1 MTAVSDLG
9 LRSRTGGSVAFAVR
23 QLGDRRVV
31 VVEVEGEDRGA
42 LRPADGEN
50 LAIAARTARDQ
61 RLPLVCFM
69 ASSLSLIHIS
79 EPTRPY

>member
-50 LAIAARTARDQ
+50 L
-61 RLPLVCFM
+61 
-69 ASSLSLIHIS
+69 SLIHI
-79 EPTRPY
+79 